1 MYMTIA
7 FSSPLLTY
15 HSHFSVPDSPRR
27 RRNGRVLRSGTTQT
41 PRRSNRLR
49 ASKPSEVEDLA
60 ASVPT
65 DSPRIAGRSKL
76 KRRAPGKSKA
86 RKLEKTSGHIPR
98 TLSASRRDIAEG
110 ETEWRLNGSSRNR
123 EGPVLGFSALMYDR
137 SDQDIC
143 AQFSLLL

>member
-1 MYMTIA
+1 MPVELAFETRLFGYIYIYMTIA

-27 RRNGRVLRSGTTQT
+27 SRNGRVLRSGTTQT

-49 ASKPSEVEDLA
+49 ASKASEVEDLA

-76 KRRAPGKSKA
+76 KRRAPGKFTA
-86 RKLEKTSGHIPR
+86 RKLEKASGHIPR
-98 TLSASRRDIAEG
+98 TPQRRGGTSRKAR
-110 ETEWRLNGSSRNR
+110 RNG
-123 EGPVLGFSALMYDR
+123 G
-137 SDQDIC
+137 
-143 AQFSLLL
+143 